1 MKPLK
6 IIYLFFV
13 FLLYSGCASLNETG
27 KKIWGSSIAHLEKT
41 RSTAKS
47 STFALPL
54 DQCFLKTEKILEGRG
69 VLVYLKDKDKKYLA
83 AMNFKGYVDTTEVG
97 IFFTK
102 IKDSL
107 TQVEVASLSPR
118 LADEVANIVF
128 SELKKDKP

>member
-6 IIYLFFV
+6 IIYLFFA
-13 FLLYSGCASLNETG
+13 FLLCSGCASLNETG
-27 KKIWGSSIAHLEKT
+27 KKIWGSSIAHLEKA

-54 DQCFLKTEKILEGRG
+54 DQCFLKAEKILEGRG
-69 VLVYLKDKDKKYLA
+69 ALVYLKDRDKKYLA

-107 TQVEVASLSPR
+107 TQVEVTSLSPR

-128 SELKKDKP
+128 SGLRG

>member
-1 MKPLK
+1 MKPMK
-6 IIYLFFV
+6 IVNLFFIFV
-13 FLLYSGCASLNETG
+13 LCSGCASLNETG
-27 KKIWGSSIAHLEKT
+27 KKIWGSSITHFEKA

-54 DQCFLKTEKILEGRG
+54 DQCFLKVEKILEEKGA
-69 VLVYLKDKDKKYLA
+69 LVYLRDRDKKYLA

-102 IKDSL
+102 VNDGS
-107 TQVEVASLSPR
+107 TQVEVASMSPR

-128 SELKKDKP
+128 AGLRG